1 MIKALN
7 IRKNIF
13 LILGLICLLVGTLY
27 FFLLEKDSQNS
38 LSAQYQSKLQKN
50 IIREL
55 STSDLELSQVIK
67 QVVQKKNTSFDKLKI
82 IAKYPYFI
90 FRNGQIIFWSD
101 HRVVPEYDK
110 LSHHSDV
117 FFDNYFQNKGIF
129 QRKSTIIDK
138 DTIEVFSLINL
149 YRFYQNQNDYLQSGY
164 NSEIFHPA
172 PLKISGNSFEKSQ
185 VIIGLSNKPL
195 FYFQEPEQGKIINSE
210 LPKTTLLIFV
220 VALIFIGIYAIQII
234 KNLLRKH
241 QFGYAIIVLFAL
253 LIILRLLLLSTGLP
267 WIFLNQEVFNPNFYS
282 GTLLSP
288 TLGDTVLN
296 GLFIMIFL
304 AVLAL
309 YYYRTRFLLLLNKTK
324 PFIKSIISVVMV
336 LVVMALAYVCSNQI
350 KDIYENS
357 LYNLGYSMNLGF
369 SKFKIISLVYY
380 FFILGNFFIGSHIA
394 IYLFLKL
401 QPKKKLGFFHWLYG
415 FLTGMILFYFITGFG
430 LAFILAG
437 IYFWIVYFFKLSRY
451 FYTLRLQ
458 TLLYFILA
466 AFFFALIS
474 VKTVED
480 EETKKNILDK
490 NNFGKR
496 YLAENDLIG
505 EGLLDKF
512 RQMVRNNESIIS
524 AFERQELASE
534 SIKQQ
539 IKVNLLD
546 MYFDKYD
553 VDVKAFDANGI
564 IIGPH
569 ENTENIAELK
579 TKVASLK
586 TQTDLPN
593 IFFINQ
599 TGNSFNKQ
607 YVTFNDI
614 YNGSEKIGTVVLDL
628 KLKNENV
635 DSIYPELLLDKKY
648 VQNPE
653 SKNYSYALF
662 DKNNSLLYN
671 SGSFNYLLYFPLEEL
686 SRAEIYN
693 SEKIIRGYSHFAMK
707 WQNDKK
713 FIISEPNAYWKN
725 LLSNFSFLFLIS
737 ILGISGLLL
746 VFTVLNGFKSFSM
759 NFSTK
764 IQLYLNAAFLLPLII
779 LIILTLSVVR
789 ATLISIQEK
798 SFIDNTKNIANTLQ
812 YHLENFQ
819 TGKSSRA
826 YFEGEINELARNTK
840 VDINLFDSGGKLDFT
855 TRPLIYQY
863 HLLSNYLNP
872 AAYNKILSQKANELL
887 TNESLGEL
895 NYKTV
900 YIAVKGK
907 ENKNY
912 GVVGIPFFDAKTML
926 DIQVKEVVAT
936 ILIIFL
942 LMFLILL
949 VSSYF
954 ASSQLTSPLKLI
966 AQRLKKTNLD
976 KLGETIEWKS
986 NDEIGLLTKSYNK
999 MIKKLDES
1007 KIALSQSEKQTA
1019 WREMAKQVAHE
1030 IKNPLTPMKL
1040 SIQQLQRTLP
1050 MDDPNS
1056 RDRIQRALNSLTEQ
1070 IDNISEIAN
1079 SFSEFAKMP
1088 VPRNERFDLVTA
1100 VQKTVDLYSQNNNI
1114 KINFESSDKEIFVMG
1129 DRMLLNRVITNLILN
1144 GIQSV
1149 PPIRQSE
1156 IRVKVYKN
1164 EEENFGM
1171 IEVKDNGSGI
1181 AENNRQKVFIPNF
1194 STKVGGSGLGL
1205 AMAKRGIEHA
1215 GGNIWFETVEGQG
1228 TTFFIDLPAN

>member
-1 MIKALN
+1 MKGLN

-13 LILGLICLLVGTLY
+13 LILGLIGLLAGILY
-27 FFLLEKDSQNS
+27 FFLVEKDSQNN
-38 LSAQYQSKLQKN
+38 LSAQYQSNLQKN
-50 IIREL
+50 VKREL
-55 STSDLELSQVIK
+55 SKSDFELNEVIN
-67 QVVQKKNTSFDKLKI
+67 QIIEKKHISFGQLKI
-82 IAKYPYFI
+82 NTKYPYFI
-90 FRNGQIIFWSD
+90 FRNGQIAYWSD
-101 HRVVPEYDK
+101 FKVVPKYEK
-110 LSHHSDV
+110 LPHQTDV
-117 FFDNYFQNKGIF
+117 FFANYFQNKGIF

-138 DTIEVFSLINL
+138 DTIEVYSIINL
-149 YRFYQNQNDYLQSGY
+149 YRFYQNQNDYLHSGY
-164 NSEIFHPA
+164 NSDIFHPA
-172 PLKISGNSFEKSQ
+172 PVNISGNSFEKSH
-185 VIIGLSNKPL
+185 VINGFPNEPL
-195 FYFQEPEQGKIINSE
+195 FYFQEPENDKIINPK
-210 LPKTTLLIFV
+210 LPKNTLWFFV
-220 VALIFIGIYAIQII
+220 VTLVFLGIYAIQFI
-234 KNLLRKH
+234 KSLLKKH
-241 QFGYAIIVLFAL
+241 QFGYAIITLFTFL
-253 LIILRLLLLSTGLP
+253 TILRLLLLSTGLP
-267 WIFLNQEVFNPNFYS
+267 WIFLNQEVFNPSFYS
-282 GTLLSP
+282 GNLLNP

-296 GLFIMIFL
+296 SLFIMIFI

-309 YYYRTRFLLLLNKTK
+309 YCYRTRVLLLLNQSR
-324 PFIKSIISVVMV
+324 PFMKSMISVLTV
-336 LVVMALAYVCSNQI
+336 LMGMALACVCSNQI

-357 LYNLGYSMNLGF
+357 LYNLGYSLNLGF
-369 SKFKIISLVYY
+369 GKFKIISFIYY
-380 FFILGNFFIGSHIA
+380 FLVLGIFFIGSHIA
-394 IYLFLKL
+394 IYLFSKL
-401 QPKKKLGFFHWLYG
+401 QPKNKLGFFHWLYG
-415 FLTGMILFYFITGFG
+415 FLTGMILFYFITGLD

-437 IYFWIVYFFKLSRY
+437 IYFWIVYFFKLSKY

-474 VKTVED
+474 VKTVENQ
-480 EETKKNILDK
+480 ESKKSILDK

-496 YLAENDLIG
+496 HLAENDLLG
-505 EGLLDKF
+505 EGLLDRF
-512 RQMVRNNESIIS
+512 GQMIRNNESIIS
-524 AFERQELASE
+524 AFQRQDLAYE

-539 IKVNLLD
+539 IKDNLLD
-546 MYFDKYD
+546 MYFDKYN
-553 VDVKAFDANGI
+553 VEVKVFDTYGMI
-564 IIGPH
+564 IDSTD
-569 ENTENIAELK
+569 NTENINQLK
-579 TKVASLK
+579 AKMSSLRSK
-586 TQTDLPN
+586 TDLPN
-593 IFFINQ
+593 IYFINA
-599 TGNSFNKQ
+599 TDNSSNKQ
-607 YVTFNDI
+607 YITFNDI

-628 KLKNENV
+628 TLKDENV
-635 DSIYPELLLDKKY
+635 SNEYPELLLDKKF

-653 SKNYSYALF
+653 SKNYSYAIF
-662 DKNNSLLYN
+662 NKNNSLVYN
-671 SGSFNYLLYFPLEEL
+671 SGSFNYLLYFPLEVLNET
-686 SRAEIYN
+686 EIYN
-693 SEKIIRGYSHFAMK
+693 SEKIIEGYSHFALK
-707 WQNDKK
+707 WQKDKK
-713 FIISEPNAYWKN
+713 IIISQPNNYWKN

-737 ILGISGLLL
+737 ILGISALLL
-746 VFTVLNGFKSFSM
+746 VVTVLNGFKSISM

-764 IQLYLNAAFLLPLII
+764 IQIYLNAAFLLPLII

-789 ATLISIQEK
+789 TTLISIQER
-798 SFIDNTKNIANTLQ
+798 SFIDNTKNIANSLH
-812 YHLENFQ
+812 YHLENLQ

-826 YFEGEINELARNTK
+826 YFEGEINKLARNTK
-840 VDINLFDSGGKLDFT
+840 VDINLFDSRGKLNFT

-872 AAYNKILSQKANELL
+872 TAYNKILEQKANEML
-887 TNESLGEL
+887 TTESLGEL

-900 YIAVKGK
+900 YIALKGK

-912 GVVGIPFFDAKTML
+912 GVMSIPFFDAKTML
-926 DIQVKEVVAT
+926 DLQVKEVVAT

-999 MIKKLDES
+999 MIKKIDES

-1019 WREMAKQVAHE
+1019 WQEMAKQVAHE

-1050 MDDPNS
+1050 MDDPKS
-1056 RDRIQRALNSLTEQ
+1056 RERIQRALNSLTEQ

-1088 VPRNERFDLVTA
+1088 VPRNERFDLVPA
-1100 VQKTVDLYSQNNNI
+1100 VQKTVDLYAQNNDV
-1114 KINFESSDKEIFVMG
+1114 KINFESSVKEIFVMG

-1149 PPIRQSE
+1149 PPIRKPE
-1156 IRVKVYKN
+1156 IKVKVYKN
-1164 EEENFGM
+1164 EVENFGM

-1181 AENNRQKVFIPNF
+1181 AESIRKKVFIPNF

-1215 GGNIWFETVEGQG
+1215 GGNIWFETVEEEG

>member
-1 MIKALN
+1 MKALN

-13 LILGLICLLVGTLY
+13 LILGLIGLLIGSLY
-27 FFLLEKDSQNS
+27 FFLVEKDSQNN
-38 LSAQYQSKLQKN
+38 LSAQYQSNLQKSVT
-50 IIREL
+50 REL
-55 STSDLELSQVIK
+55 LISDFEINQVLK
-67 QVVQKKNTSFDKLKI
+67 QINQKKFTSFEQLKVST
-82 IAKYPYFI
+82 KYPYFI
-90 FRNGQIIFWSD
+90 FRNQQIAYWSD
-101 HRVVPEYDK
+101 YRVVPKYDK
-110 LSHHSDV
+110 LTNKTDV

-129 QRKSTIIDK
+129 QRKSAIVNK
-138 DTIEVFSLINL
+138 DTVEVYSLINL
-149 YRFYQNQNDYLQSGY
+149 YRFYQNQNDYLQTGY

-172 PLKISGNSFEKSQ
+172 PLKVEGQSFEKSQ
-185 VIIGLSNKPL
+185 VINGFSNKPL
-195 FYFQEPEQGKIINSE
+195 FYFEGPEKDKIINSSI
-210 LPKTTLLIFV
+210 PKTTLWIFV
-220 VALIFIGIYAIQII
+220 IAMAFLTIFTIQYI
-234 KNLLRKH
+234 KKLLRQHK
-241 QFGYAIIVLFAL
+241 FGYAIIVLFGVL
-253 LIILRLLLLSTGLP
+253 VLLRLLLLATGIP
-267 WIFLNQEVFNPNFYS
+267 WIFLDQEVFNPSFYT
-282 GTLLSP
+282 GTLLTP

-296 GLFIMIFL
+296 GLFIMIFM

-309 YYYRTRFLLLLNKTK
+309 YYYRTRFLLLLNKTQ
-324 PFIKSIISVVMV
+324 PFIKSTISVLMV
-336 LVVMALAYVCSNQI
+336 LVVMALAHICSSQI

-369 SKFKIISLVYY
+369 SKFKIISFVYY
-380 FFILGNFFIGSHIA
+380 FFVLANFFIGSHIA
-394 IYLFLKL
+394 INLFLKL
-401 QPKKKLGFFHWLYG
+401 QPKNNLGFFHWLYG
-415 FLTGMILFYFITGFG
+415 FLTGLILFYFITGLG
-430 LAFILAG
+430 LAFVLAG

-451 FYTLRLQ
+451 FYTLRFQ

-474 VKTVED
+474 VKTVENQ
-480 EETKKNILDK
+480 ESKKNILDK

-496 YLAENDLIG
+496 YLAENDLLG
-505 EGLLDKF
+505 EGLLDRF
-512 RQMVRNNESIIS
+512 RQMIRNNESIIA
-524 AFERQELASE
+524 AFQRQDLAYE

-539 IKVNLLD
+539 TKDNLLD

-553 VDVKAFDANGI
+553 VEVKVFDAAGTI
-564 IIGPH
+564 LDPSD
-569 ENTENIAELK
+569 NTENIADLK
-579 TKVASLK
+579 SKVAGLK
-586 TQTDLPN
+586 SKTDLPN
-593 IFFINQ
+593 IFFINE
-599 TGNSFNKQ
+599 TGNSFIKQ
-607 YVTFNDI
+607 YITFNDVF
-614 YNGSEKIGTVVLDL
+614 NGTEKIGTVVLDL
-628 KLKNENV
+628 KLKDENV
-635 DSIYPELLLDKKY
+635 TSVYPELLLDKKF

-653 SKNYSYALF
+653 SKNYSYAIF
-662 DKNNSLLYN
+662 DKNNSLVYN
-671 SGSFNYLLYFPLEEL
+671 SGSFNYLMYFPLTEL
-686 SRAEIYN
+686 NGSEIYN
-693 SEKIIRGYSHFAMK
+693 NEKIIQGYSHFALK
-707 WQNDKK
+707 GQKDKK
-713 FIISEPNAYWKN
+713 IIISQPNAYWKN

-737 ILGISGLLL
+737 ILGISALLL

-764 IQLYLNAAFLLPLII
+764 IQFYLNAAFLLPLII

-789 ATLISIQEK
+789 TTLISIQEK

-812 YHLENFQ
+812 YHLENLQ

-826 YFEGEINELARNTK
+826 YFESEINELARNTK
-840 VDINLFDSGGKLDFT
+840 VDINLFDNRGKLNFT
-855 TRPLIYQY
+855 TRPLVYQY

-872 AAYNKILSQKANELL
+872 TAYNKILEQKANELL

-895 NYKTV
+895 SYKTV

-976 KLGETIEWKS
+976 KLDETIEWKS

-1050 MDDPNS
+1050 MDDPKS

-1088 VPRNERFDLVTA
+1088 VPRNERFDLVPA

-1149 PPIRQSE
+1149 PPIRQPE
-1156 IRVKVYKN
+1156 IRVRVYKN

-1181 AENNRQKVFIPNF
+1181 AESIRKKVFIPNF

-1215 GGNIWFETVEGQG
+1215 GGNIWFETVENEG